1 MSNDAFDL
9 DAYVRRIAYDGP
21 RSPSLA
27 VLADLIACHTAA
39 IPFENIDVFLGRPI
53 PIDAASV
60 AAKLIDARR
69 GGYCFEQNTLL
80 LSALTALGFR
90 ANPRLARVVRGMAA
104 DAPTPRTHMML
115 AVDLPE
121 GTYLAD
127 VGFGNLTPTAPL
139 ALARDDAQATRHE
152 PFRIQPL
159 GPEHLVQV
167 EIGGLW
173 QTLYR
178 VSPELPLPADLEVAN
193 WFTATNPAA
202 PFVNNLIVARPGQSV
217 RHTLF
222 NTRVALRGMDG
233 QSQIRA
239 VGSLE
244 EYRAELTDGFGLS
257 LPAADL
263 DAIATKVTQRSA
275 TDQGSS
281 FFP

>member
-9 DAYVRRIAYDGP
+9 NAYFTRIAYLGP
-21 RSPSLA
+21 RSTSLA
-27 VLADLIACHTAA
+27 VLADIIACHSAT

-60 AAKLIDARR
+60 AAKLVGAGR

-80 LSALTALGFR
+80 LGALTALGFR
-90 ANPRLARVVRGMAA
+90 ASPRLARVVRGMAP
-104 DAPTPRTHMML
+104 DAGTPRTHMIL
-115 AVDLPE
+115 SVDLPE
-121 GTYLAD
+121 GAYLAD

-139 ALARDDAQATRHE
+139 ALARDDAQASRHE
-152 PFRIQPL
+152 PFRVQPI

-167 EIGGLW
+167 EIGETW
-173 QTLYR
+173 QPLYR
-178 VSPELPLPADLEVAN
+178 VTPDLPLLADLDVAN

-202 PFVNNLIVARPGQSV
+202 PFVNNLIVARPGQAA

-222 NTRVALRGMDG
+222 NTRVARRGMDG

-244 EYRAELTDGFGLS
+244 EYRAELCDGFGLS
-257 LPAADL
+257 LTGADL
-263 DAIATKVTQRSA
+263 DAIVAKMAQQPAADPASE
-275 TDQGSS
+275 
-281 FFP
+281 FFA